1 MVIDILVLICAI
13 WALVLGIKR
22 GILVQLCHFVGLYV
36 AVLLAPKYAL
46 ELGTLIFDEPSK
58 AYITGFALIIIAS
71 VLLVWIVAPLLRY
84 IIVWQPIRPIDA
96 LLGGVLNVATMVVIT
111 AVLFSVFD
119 QINLGKEIRQDK
131 FVELMQ
137 EYKGNEEQLK
147 LRIAALGTDDN
158 DKSMREY
165 LNHRY
170 ISYETLKESRTF
182 FPLAELGTR
191 LVPTLKDIDKQIRG
205 QVDDVLEE
213 MLDDIDKK
221 DIKIWQ

>member
-1 MVIDILVLICAI
+1 
-13 WALVLGIKR
+13 
-22 GILVQLCHFVGLYV
+22 
-36 AVLLAPKYAL
+36 
-46 ELGTLIFDEPSK
+46 
-58 AYITGFALIIIAS
+58 
-71 VLLVWIVAPLLRY
+71 VWIVAPLLRY

-182 FPLAELGTR
+182 FPFAEAGTR
-191 LVPTLKDIDKQIRG
+191 LVPTLKDVDKQIRG

-213 MLDDIDKK
+213 MLDDVDKK